1 MKTLTKDEL
10 IKINKYFNA
19 CNYLSVAQLYLL
31 DNVLLKRP
39 LSINDIKPKVVGHF
53 GTVPGQNFIY
63 VHLNRIIKK
72 YNLNMIYISGPG
84 HGGNAL
90 TSNTYLEGSYSK
102 IYPEITEDYEGL
114 KKFCKQFSFPGGVSS
129 HVSPETPGSI
139 HEGGELGYSLSHA
152 FGAVLDNPTLIAAC
166 VVGDGEAETG
176 PLACSWNAI
185 KLINPKKDGIVLP
198 IVHLN
203 SYKIANP
210 TIMGRMTNDEIT
222 SYFKGL
228 GYKTYFVC
236 GKEPLLMHE
245 EMAKTLELV
254 LKDIR
259 KIKNGN
265 SSLYPVVILKTPKG
279 WTGPK
284 KVNDLPVENSF
295 RSHQVPLIVDKDH
308 LENIK
313 ELEKWLKSYHP
324 EELFNEDGSIKEDLK
339 SLSPDEKHLM
349 GLNPNTNGGLLL
361 KELKVPSYKKY
372 ALKIKTPGEVYAS
385 DMLELGKFIKDI
397 VKLNPDNFRIFGP
410 DEALSNRL
418 NHVFEVTN
426 RQFMAKT
433 YDYDEFLNNDGRVID
448 SYLSEHACEG
458 MLEGYLLTGRH
469 GFFHTYEAFVRIVDS
484 MASQHAK
491 WLKVTSELDF
501 RRDIASLNY
510 VLTSHIW
517 QQDHNGYTHQDPG
530 FLNHLVT
537 KKSDI
542 IRMYLP
548 PDANCLISCF
558 NHCIQSKNYINV
570 IVASKHPRMQ
580 WLTMEQAI
588 KHCTQGIGIWDFA
601 SNDQGSEPDIIMAC
615 CGDTP
620 TLETLAATTI
630 LRQNFNDLK
639 IRVVNVVDL
648 MRLES
653 NKAHPH
659 GLTDEDYDAIFTQ
672 DKPIIF
678 AFHGYPSLIHQLT
691 YNRRNQNMHVHGY
704 KEEGTITTPFDM
716 RVQNELDRYHLVLD
730 ALKYLP
736 QLGNKSGALI
746 QKCKDKLVE
755 HKEYIHEYG
764 KDLDEVENWNFKEAM
779 DKINEAN

>member
-259 KIKNGN
+259 KIKSGN

-324 EELFNEDGSIKEDLK
+324 E
-339 SLSPDEKHLM
+339 
-349 GLNPNTNGGLLL
+349 
-361 KELKVPSYKKY
+361 
-372 ALKIKTPGEVYAS
+372 
-385 DMLELGKFIKDI
+385 
-397 VKLNPDNFRIFGP
+397 
-410 DEALSNRL
+410 
-418 NHVFEVTN
+418 
-426 RQFMAKT
+426 
-433 YDYDEFLNNDGRVID
+433 
-448 SYLSEHACEG
+448 
-458 MLEGYLLTGRH
+458 
-469 GFFHTYEAFVRIVDS
+469 
-484 MASQHAK
+484 
-491 WLKVTSELDF
+491 
-501 RRDIASLNY
+501 
-510 VLTSHIW
+510 
-517 QQDHNGYTHQDPG
+517 
-530 FLNHLVT
+530 
-537 KKSDI
+537 
-542 IRMYLP
+542 
-548 PDANCLISCF
+548 
-558 NHCIQSKNYINV
+558 
-570 IVASKHPRMQ
+570 
-580 WLTMEQAI
+580 
-588 KHCTQGIGIWDFA
+588 
-601 SNDQGSEPDIIMAC
+601 
-615 CGDTP
+615 
-620 TLETLAATTI
+620 
-630 LRQNFNDLK
+630 
-639 IRVVNVVDL
+639 
-648 MRLES
+648 
-653 NKAHPH
+653 
-659 GLTDEDYDAIFTQ
+659 
-672 DKPIIF
+672 
-678 AFHGYPSLIHQLT
+678 
-691 YNRRNQNMHVHGY
+691 
-704 KEEGTITTPFDM
+704 
-716 RVQNELDRYHLVLD
+716 
-730 ALKYLP
+730 
-736 QLGNKSGALI
+736 
-746 QKCKDKLVE
+746 
-755 HKEYIHEYG
+755 
-764 KDLDEVENWNFKEAM
+764 
-779 DKINEAN
+779 